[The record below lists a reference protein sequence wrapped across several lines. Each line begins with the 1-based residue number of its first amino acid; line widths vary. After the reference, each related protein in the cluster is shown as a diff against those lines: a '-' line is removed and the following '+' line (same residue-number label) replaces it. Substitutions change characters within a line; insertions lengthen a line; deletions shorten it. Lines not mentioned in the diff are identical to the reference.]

1 MDDNSNHFC
10 ICFNMCINIE
20 IILYNLLG
28 RKTGKQSFD
37 TNNKQSFAITSGD
50 IINLHADDRENMGD
64 GQQPCTNP
72 FFVTKICHQHRSC
85 INIFLLQKK
94 IQKKL
99 SRLESARSTRVEMDG
114 IREEEEVF
122 LQPKRVKFDK
132 STLNKK
138 VKLDQS

>member
-28 RKTGKQSFD
+28 RKTGKQSFV
-37 TNNKQSFAITSGD
+37 TNNKQSFAIISGD

-64 GQQPCTNP
+64 GQQACTNP
-72 FFVTKICHQHRSC
+72 FYFTKICSY